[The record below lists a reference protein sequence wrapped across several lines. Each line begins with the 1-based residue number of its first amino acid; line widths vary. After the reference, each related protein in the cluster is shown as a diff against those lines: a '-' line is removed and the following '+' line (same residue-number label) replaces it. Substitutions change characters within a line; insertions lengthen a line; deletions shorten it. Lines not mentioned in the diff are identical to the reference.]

1 MEYHINA
8 SLLTSAFP
16 VPCDVVDRHLK
27 FAKAEHIKVLLY
39 IMRNMAVKE
48 TAEIALNTGVSEY
61 DVKEALLYFAD
72 AGILV
77 PEKPQTAAN
86 TEKPQKKTVRR
97 AEKPNRN
104 DIARRGEED
113 ENIRYLMTQ
122 AQIKLGRNL
131 KTNEANTLVWLY
143 DDIGIPVSLILYIIQ
158 YAANK
163 EKLNI
168 RFIETTAIS
177 WFDKGIETVEQA
189 DEQVRKEA
197 IEERAWS
204 FVSAAFGLE
213 RRKPSQKEKELSV
226 KWVDEWKLSR
236 EMLVAAYDACVNTKS
251 KLSVPYIEKILE
263 DWHEKGYKTPEDIPE
278 SPSKKQDNGYGAYD
292 IDLYEKMI
300 NSKD

>member
-16 VPCDVVDRHLK
+16 VPCEVVDRHLK
-27 FAKAEHIKVLLY
+27 LAKAEHIKVLLY
-39 IMRNMAVKE
+39 IMRNMSVKQ
-48 TAEIALNTGVSEY
+48 TSEIALNTGVSEY
-61 DVKEALLYFAD
+61 DVGEALLYFAD

-77 PEKPQTAAN
+77 PEQPQRTAAQ
-86 TEKPQKKTVRR
+86 KPQKKTVRR

-104 DIARRGEED
+104 DIARRSEED
-113 ENIRYLMTQ
+113 ENIRYLMAQ
-122 AQIKLGRNL
+122 AQLKFGRIL
-131 KTNEANTLVWLY
+131 KDNEANTLVWLY

-168 RFIETTAIS
+168 RFIEATAIS
-177 WFDKGIETVEQA
+177 WFDMGIETIEQA
-189 DEQVRKEA
+189 DEQMRKEA
-197 IEERAWS
+197 VEEKAWS
-204 FVSAAFGLE
+204 VVATAFGIE
-213 RRKPSQKEKELSV
+213 KRKPSQKEKELSV

-236 EMLVAAYDACVNTKS
+236 EMLAAAYDACVNTKS
-251 KLSVPYIEKILE
+251 KFSMPYTEKILE
-263 DWHEKGYKTPEDIPE
+263 SWHEKGYKTPEDIPQGTAKNQE
-278 SPSKKQDNGYGAYD
+278 RDYGAYD